1 MPAAEDRIK
10 ELGQRRDEAR
20 ASIELAKHR
29 MSERITRNFRPFKKG
44 QKVWLEAKNFNT
56 GGMFKKLRAK
66 REGPFRIKRVIGPL
80 VYQLELPQSWKI
92 HDVFHAS
99 LLSPYQ
105 ETDAHGP
112 SYTEPP
118 PDLVDG
124 EEEYEVEAIVNHRKN
139 QSGKVIWYEVAWKG
153 WPSSEN
159 SHLKPDQLEH
169 SKELL
174 DEYKR
179 RHNL

>member
-1 MPAAEDRIK
+1 M
-10 ELGQRRDEAR
+10 
-20 ASIELAKHR
+20 
-29 MSERITRNFRPFKKG
+29 
-44 QKVWLEAKNFNT
+44 
-56 GGMFKKLRAK
+56 
-66 REGPFRIKRVIGPL
+66 
-80 VYQLELPQSWKI
+80 VYQLEPPQSWKF

-139 QSGKVIWYEVAWKG
+139 RSGKVIWYEVAWKG

-159 SHLKPDQLEH
+159 SRLKPDQLEH

-179 RHNL
+179 RHNLR